1 MKNHIKL
8 KNGQCP
14 KRVVVCGDPARA
26 SIIAG
31 LLQDSKPLAA
41 NREYHSFI
49 GKYNDQEVL
58 VISHGIGSAGA
69 AICFNELIDCGAE
82 IIIRVGTAGAL
93 SDEIKQGYLVVA
105 TAAIRKDGV
114 SAQMI
119 PSEYPAISDMNLT
132 SNLQNILKNNQVEHS
147 AGIILTSDLF
157 YPSLLPTDLEFYK
170 KAGALAVEMECS
182 TLFIISSLRKIKA
195 SAILA
200 IDGHPLKWNEG
211 QYDPESLILKKS
223 LEKAAKYALETLVS
237 FKE

>member
-1 MKNHIKL
+1 VLEHGLGEKKVFGMNQIL
-8 KNGQCP
+8 YLSRGETDGLQNG
-14 KRVVVCGDPARA
+14 
-26 SIIAG
+26 
-31 LLQDSKPLAA
+31 
-41 NREYHSFI
+41 
-49 GKYNDQEVL
+49 
-58 VISHGIGSAGA
+58 
-69 AICFNELIDCGAE
+69 
-82 IIIRVGTAGAL
+82 
-93 SDEIKQGYLVVA
+93 
-105 TAAIRKDGV
+105 
-114 SAQMI
+114 MI
-119 PSEYPAISDMNLT
+119 L
-132 SNLQNILKNNQVEHS
+132 NILKNNQVEHS